1 MSGLAEGADQ
11 LAAEVCPESWQVEA
25 LYMVDALKALKQE
38 YAATI
43 DRDITLDETAEMLLK
58 TARVMSEDI
67 AAWQELYGRKRLSL
81 PT

>member
-1 MSGLAEGADQ
+1 M
-11 LAAEVCPESWQVEA
+11 C
-25 LYMVDALKALKQE
+25 KQE
-38 YAATI
+38 YEATN
-43 DRDITLDETAEMLLK
+43 DITLDETAEMLLK